1 MTLATLRDWTQRGAE
16 ELSLWFRGYP
26 ATSSTLIEDP
36 AGTYTMTARSD
47 NITGTSDSF
56 HYVYKQL
63 SGTGSI
69 IAKVESVTE
78 TSTSA
83 KAGVMIRETLTPE
96 SKHALIFSRPD
107 GGVRFRRRTET
118 SEDDI
123 NSTDSSL
130 AVPHWVKL
138 ERDASGLFT
147 ASHSTDGINFVPI
160 DDESLGSSSTIQ
172 MSNIVYIGLALS
184 SNNPEDICTAVFSDV
199 STTGTVTGQW
209 QSQDIG
215 VLKNDPEPIYVAIA
229 NSTGSPAMVYH
240 DDADAATIDVWTQ
253 WIIPLQEF
261 ANQGI
266 NLTDVD
272 SFSIG
277 LGNKDDMLPGGSGT
291 LFIDDIGV
299 GKSAP

>member
-1 MTLATLRDWTQRGAE
+1 
-16 ELSLWFRGYP
+16 
-26 ATSSTLIEDP
+26 
-36 AGTYTMTARSD
+36 MTARSD
-47 NITGTSDSF
+47 NIEDTSDSF

-69 IAKVESVTE
+69 TAKVESVSL

-83 KAGVMIRETLTPE
+83 KAGVMIRETLTPD
-96 SKHALIFSRPD
+96 SKHAMVFSRPD

-118 SEDDI
+118 AEDDI
-123 NSTDSSL
+123 NSTDNTL

-147 ASHSTDGINFVPI
+147 ASHSTDGINFVPV
-160 DDESLGSSSTIQ
+160 DDASLGSSATIQ
-172 MSNIVYIGLALS
+172 MDTIVYIGLALS
-184 SNNPEDICTAVFSDV
+184 SNNPEDTCTAVFSEV

-209 QSQDIG
+209 QSEDIG
-215 VLKNDPEPIYVAIA
+215 ILKNDPEPMYVAIA
-229 NSTGSPAMVYH
+229 NSTGSPATVYH

-261 ANQGI
+261 ADQGI

-272 SFSIG
+272 SISVG
-277 LGNKDDMLPGGSGT
+277 LGNKDDMLPGGSGK

-299 GKSAP
+299 GRSAP